1 MMLTIQTILLI
12 LATHWVADFILQSDY
27 FAKNKSSDN
36 TILAI
41 HCLTYITPFAA
52 LSLFIPITG
61 EWLLLNF
68 VAHYITDYNTSRIT
82 KKLWEA
88 KEVHWFFVVI
98 GFDQLL
104 HYSML
109 FASYYWLV
117 L

>member
-1 MMLTIQTILLI
+1 MFELKII
-12 LATHWVADFILQSDY
+12 LALLAIHWIADFIMQSDY

-36 TILAI
+36 TILAM
-41 HCLTYITPFAA
+41 HCLTYIIPFA
-52 LSLFIPITG
+52 LLGFVIPITA

-68 VAHYITDYNTSRIT
+68 VAHYITDYNTSRLT

-104 HYSML
+104 HYSVL